1 MLRKELT
8 GRERVLEIGSGSGQH
23 AVHFADAL
31 PDIVWQPS
39 DRSQYLPGIQSWI
52 VNSRNGNISDPVE
65 IDVLKTKAPS
75 AKFNA
80 VFSANTA
87 HIMSE
92 REVEAMFALAAGAL
106 LPQGL
111 FLLYG
116 PFRID
121 GKFTSDSNRNFDRSL
136 KLQKVTMGIRDL
148 EWISE
153 LAVRCGLMRE
163 RLYAMPANNL
173 LVVLR
178 DNGTG
183 RGR

>member
-1 MLRKELT
+1 LRKELT

-23 AVHFADAL
+23 ALHFADAL

-52 VNSRNGNISDPVE
+52 GNSRNGNISDPVE
-65 IDVLKTKAPS
+65 IDVLKSKAPS
-75 AKFNA
+75 ETFDA

-92 REVEAMFALAAGAL
+92 REVEAMFALVAGAL
-106 LPQGL
+106 LPQGR

-121 GKFTSDSNRNFDRSL
+121 GKFTSESNCNFDRSL
-136 KLQKVTMGIRDL
+136 KLQNVSMGIRDL

-153 LAVRCGLMRE
+153 LAIQCGLIRK

-173 LVVLR
+173 LVVLQ
-178 DNGTG
+178 DNETG
-183 RGR
+183 RVR